1 MGEDEIEI
9 EASFCEAIRIARAQK
24 SISLGK
30 RAEGTYAEYQRRK
43 AIVSAGS
50 GFPITSLVTFSQFP
64 VFRSTPTHD
73 ILCRSTPS
81 YPRTMR
87 VEETQPVPLLARH
100 SPFSDWSKGNPLAY
114 SLRSNVGLR
123 TWHCFSTII
132 TRTGPSTRKKLFEFF
147 YGPDP

>member
-1 MGEDEIEI
+1 MRTSRAELHRLRGVFLTAMGEDEIEI

-73 ILCRSTPS
+73 IL
-81 YPRTMR
+81 
-87 VEETQPVPLLARH
+87 PVPRRVALERCEWKRL
-100 SPFSDWSKGNPLAY
+100 SPF
-114 SLRSNVGLR
+114 
-123 TWHCFSTII
+123 HF
-132 TRTGPSTRKKLFEFF
+132 
-147 YGPDP
+147 